1 MVMATQA
8 SMKLALPM
16 RLPSLIALLAPCFL
30 LAETHRLSFDQA
42 LDRARTE
49 APEVLLARF
58 DEIQAKHAI
67 RVARDPFSPKV
78 IVGSGLAYTYGF
90 PMSIEGSAPS
100 IFQAKAVQ
108 SLINKPQS
116 YLLAKSRVDAQSV
129 TFTVQER
136 RDAALE
142 KTAKLYLDASLL
154 RKNFDLV
161 EQQMKSLEA
170 VRGTV
175 DARVEEG
182 RLLAIEARRAEVNSR
197 KAKQR
202 AVLLNTELAQIQ
214 RSLAFVLGY
223 GAEDEVETQAV
234 NGLAGDVPGDS
245 TEAIRLALDNS
256 RELKRLQLD
265 IQAKNLEFQAN
276 RSSWYPQV
284 DLIAQYG
291 LFARFNNFDQYF
303 NRFQRNN
310 MLLGMSFKFPVVPGT
325 ASSAQAASALNEV
338 NRLRLRVA
346 NTRNRIELD
355 TRKLLDDL
363 RLQRENLDLAKLD
376 LEVSRDQVSIVL
388 AQIEEGK
395 AAQRQLEEARFLEAE
410 KWMIYYEASHAVER
424 AKVSVLAAIGQLD
437 KLALR

>member
-1 MVMATQA
+1 
-8 SMKLALPM
+8 M
-16 RLPSLIALLAPCFL
+16 RLVPLMRFRYFLVTLLPGL
-30 LAETHRLSFDQA
+30 LFAESHKLSFDEA
-42 LDRARTE
+42 LDRARKE

-58 DEIQAKHAI
+58 DEAQAKHAI
-67 RVARDPFSPKV
+67 GVAKDPFSPKV

-100 IFQAKAVQ
+100 IFQAKAIQ
-108 SLINKPQS
+108 SLVNRPQS

-129 TFTVQER
+129 AYTVQER

-142 KTAKLYLDASLL
+142 KTAKLYLDASLV
-154 RKNFDLV
+154 RKNLDLV
-161 EQQMKSLEA
+161 QQQVKSLEA

-202 AVLLNTELAQIQ
+202 TALLNAELSQIQ

-223 GAEDEVETQAV
+223 GAEDEVETQEV
-234 NGLAGDVPGDS
+234 NGLASEVPADA

-256 RELKRLQLD
+256 RELKRLQSD
-265 IQAKNLEFQAN
+265 IQAKNLEYQAN
-276 RSSWYPQV
+276 RSSWLPQV
-284 DLIAQYG
+284 DLVAQYG
-291 LFARFNNFDQYF
+291 LFAKFNNFDQYF

-310 MLLGMSFKFPVVPGT
+310 VLLGMSFKFPVVPGT
-325 ASSAQAASALNEV
+325 ASSALAASALNDV

-346 NTRNRIELD
+346 NSRNRIELD

-363 RLQRENLDLAKLD
+363 KLQKENLDLAKLD

-410 KWMIYYEASHAVER
+410 KWMTYYEATHAVER
-424 AKVSVLAAIGQLD
+424 AKVSVLALIGQLD
-437 KLALR
+437 KLAVR

>member
-1 MVMATQA
+1 
-8 SMKLALPM
+8 M
-16 RLPSLIALLAPCFL
+16 RLFFFFALLAPWIQPCVL

-42 LDRARTE
+42 LERARTE

-67 RVARDPFSPKV
+67 RVAKDPFSPKV
-78 IVGSGLAYTYGF
+78 VIGSGLAYTYGF

-100 IFQAKAVQ
+100 IFQAKAMQ

-129 TFTVQER
+129 AFTVQER
-136 RDAALE
+136 RDAAIE
-142 KTAKLYLDASLL
+142 KTAKLYLDASLV
-154 RKNFDLV
+154 RKNLDLV
-161 EQQMKSLEA
+161 EQQVKSLEA

-175 DARVEEG
+175 EARVEEG
-182 RLLAIEARRAEVNSR
+182 RLLAIESRRAEVNAR

-202 AVLLNTELAQIQ
+202 TALLNTELAQIQ

-234 NGLAGDVPGDS
+234 NGLASEVPADA

-256 RELKRLQLD
+256 RELKRLQSD

-325 ASSAQAASALNEV
+325 ASSAQAASALNDV
-338 NRLRLRVA
+338 SRLRLRVA
-346 NTRNRIELD
+346 TARNRIELD

-363 RLQRENLDLAKLD
+363 KLQRENLDLAKLD

-410 KWMIYYEASHAVER
+410 KWMVYYEAAHAVER
-424 AKVSVLAAIGQLD
+424 AKVSVLAAIGQLE

>member
-1 MVMATQA
+1 MQIRIVFAA
-8 SMKLALPM
+8 
-16 RLPSLIALLAPCFL
+16 LAPVL
-30 LAETHRLSFDQA
+30 LFAETHRLSFEQA
-42 LDRARTE
+42 LDRARSE
-49 APEVLLARF
+49 APEVLLARY
-58 DEIQAKHAI
+58 DELQAKQAI
-67 RVARDPFSPKV
+67 RVAKDPFSPKV

-129 TFTVQER
+129 AFTVQER

-142 KTAKLYLDASLL
+142 KTAKLYLDASLV
-154 RKNFDLV
+154 RKNLDLV
-161 EQQMKSLEA
+161 QQQVKSLEA

-202 AVLLNTELAQIQ
+202 TALLGTELAQIQ

-223 GAEDEVETQAV
+223 AAEDEVETQAV
-234 NGLAGDVPGDS
+234 NGLASEVPSDS

-256 RELKRLQLD
+256 RELKRLQSD
-265 IQAKNLEFQAN
+265 IQSKNLEFQAN

-284 DLIAQYG
+284 DLVAQYG
-291 LFARFNNFDQYF
+291 LFAKFNNFDQYF

-325 ASSAQAASALNEV
+325 ASSAQAATALNEV

-363 RLQRENLDLAKLD
+363 KLQRENLDLAKLD

-388 AQIEEGK
+388 ALIEEGK

-410 KWMIYYEASHAVER
+410 KWMTYYEASHAVER
-424 AKVSVLAAIGQLD
+424 AKVSVLAAIGQLE
-437 KLALR
+437 KLAVR

>member
-1 MVMATQA
+1 
-8 SMKLALPM
+8 MKLAPLMRFLLCTVSFLP
-16 RLPSLIALLAPCFL
+16 ALLF
-30 LAETHRLSFDQA
+30 AETHRLSFEQA
-42 LDRARTE
+42 LDRARSE
-49 APEVLLARF
+49 APEVLLARY
-58 DEIQAKHAI
+58 DELQAKQAI
-67 RVARDPFSPKV
+67 RIAKDPFSPKV
-78 IVGSGLAYTYGF
+78 ILGSGLAYTYGF

-100 IFQAKAVQ
+100 IFQAKAIQ
-108 SLINKPQS
+108 SLVNRPQS

-129 TFTVQER
+129 ALSVQER

-142 KTAKLYLDASLL
+142 KTAKLYLDASLV
-154 RKNFDLV
+154 RKNLDLV
-161 EQQMKSLEA
+161 QQQVRSLEA
-170 VRGTV
+170 VRGVV

-182 RLLAIEARRAEVNSR
+182 RLLAIEARRAEVNAR

-202 AVLLNTELAQIQ
+202 TVLLNTELAQIQ

-234 NGLAGDVPGDS
+234 NSLTGDVPADP
-245 TEAIRLALDNS
+245 TETIRLALDNS
-256 RELKRLQLD
+256 RELKRLQSD

-284 DLIAQYG
+284 DLVAQYG

-310 MLLGMSFKFPVVPGT
+310 LLLGMSFKFPVVPGT
-325 ASSAQAASALNEV
+325 ASSAQAATALNEV

-363 RLQRENLDLAKLD
+363 KLQRENLDLAKLD

-410 KWMIYYEASHAVER
+410 KWMTYYEAAYAVER

-437 KLALR
+437 KLAGR

>member
-1 MVMATQA
+1 
-8 SMKLALPM
+8 MKLAAPM
-16 RLPSLIALLAPCFL
+16 RFL
-30 LAETHRLSFDQA
+30 LCTVSLLPAFLSAETHRLSFEQA
-42 LDRARTE
+42 LDRARSE
-49 APEVLLARF
+49 APEVLLARY
-58 DEIQAKHAI
+58 DELQAKQAI
-67 RVARDPFSPKV
+67 RIAKDPFSPKV
-78 IVGSGLAYTYGF
+78 ILGSGLAYTYGF

-100 IFQAKAVQ
+100 IFQAKAIQ
-108 SLINKPQS
+108 SLVNRPQS

-129 TFTVQER
+129 ALSVQER

-142 KTAKLYLDASLL
+142 KTAKLYLDASLV
-154 RKNFDLV
+154 RKNLDLV
-161 EQQMKSLEA
+161 QQQVRSLEA
-170 VRGTV
+170 VRGVV

-182 RLLAIEARRAEVNSR
+182 RLLAIEARRAEVNAR

-202 AVLLNTELAQIQ
+202 TVLLNTELAQIQ

-234 NGLAGDVPGDS
+234 NSLTGDVPADP
-245 TEAIRLALDNS
+245 TETIRLALDNS
-256 RELKRLQLD
+256 RELKRLQSD

-284 DLIAQYG
+284 DLVAQYG

-310 MLLGMSFKFPVVPGT
+310 LLLGMSFKFPVVPGT
-325 ASSAQAASALNEV
+325 ASSAQAATALNEV

-363 RLQRENLDLAKLD
+363 KLQRENLDLAKLD

-410 KWMIYYEASHAVER
+410 KWMTYYEAAYAMER
-424 AKVSVLAAIGQLD
+424 AKVSVLAAIGQLE
-437 KLALR
+437 KLAGR

>member
-1 MVMATQA
+1 
-8 SMKLALPM
+8 MKLAPLMRFLLCTVSFLP
-16 RLPSLIALLAPCFL
+16 ALLS
-30 LAETHRLSFDQA
+30 AETHRLSFEQA
-42 LDRARTE
+42 LDRARSE
-49 APEVLLARF
+49 APEVLLARY
-58 DEIQAKHAI
+58 DELQAKQAI
-67 RVARDPFSPKV
+67 RIAKDPFSPKV
-78 IVGSGLAYTYGF
+78 ILGSGLAYTYGF

-100 IFQAKAVQ
+100 IFQAKAIQ
-108 SLINKPQS
+108 SLVNRPQS
-116 YLLAKSRVDAQSV
+116 FLLAKSRVDAQSV
-129 TFTVQER
+129 ALSVQER

-142 KTAKLYLDASLL
+142 KTAKLYLDASLV
-154 RKNFDLV
+154 RKNLDLV
-161 EQQMKSLEA
+161 QQQVRSLEA
-170 VRGTV
+170 VRGVV

-182 RLLAIEARRAEVNSR
+182 RLLAIEARRAEVNAR

-202 AVLLNTELAQIQ
+202 TVLLNTELAQIQ

-234 NGLAGDVPGDS
+234 NSLTGDVPADP
-245 TEAIRLALDNS
+245 TETIRLALDNS
-256 RELKRLQLD
+256 RELKRLQSD

-284 DLIAQYG
+284 DLVAQYG

-310 MLLGMSFKFPVVPGT
+310 LLLGMSFKFPVVPGT
-325 ASSAQAASALNEV
+325 ASSAQAATALNEV

-363 RLQRENLDLAKLD
+363 KLQRENLDLAKLD

-410 KWMIYYEASHAVER
+410 KWMTYYEAAYAVER

-437 KLALR
+437 KLAGR

>member
-1 MVMATQA
+1 MVAITQA
-8 SMKLALPM
+8 SMKLVLLMPCRFALF
-16 RLPSLIALLAPCFL
+16 ALAPCL
-30 LAETHRLSFDQA
+30 LFAETHRLGFDQA
-42 LDRARTE
+42 LNRARTE

-58 DEIQAKHAI
+58 DELQAKNAI
-67 RVARDPFSPKV
+67 RIAKDPFSPKV

-116 YLLAKSRVDAQSV
+116 YLLAKARVDAQSAA
-129 TFTVQER
+129 FTVQER
-136 RDAALE
+136 KDAAIE
-142 KTAKLYLDASLL
+142 KTAKLYLDASLV
-154 RKNFDLV
+154 RKNRELV
-161 EQQMKSLEA
+161 QQQIASLEK
-170 VRGTV
+170 VRNTV

-182 RLLAIEARRAEVNSR
+182 RILAIEARRAEVNAR

-202 AVLLNTELAQIQ
+202 SSLLDAELGQIE

-223 GAEDEVETQAV
+223 AAEDQVETQSIDA
-234 NGLAGDVPGDS
+234 LA
-245 TEAIRLALDNS
+245 TEAPADLREAVKLALDNS
-256 RELKRLQLD
+256 RELKRLQSD

-276 RSSWYPQV
+276 RSTWYPQV
-284 DLIAQYG
+284 DLVAQYG

-310 MLLGMSFKFPVVPGT
+310 VLLGASFKFPIVPGT
-325 ASSAQAASALNEV
+325 ASSAQAANALNEV

-355 TRKLLDDL
+355 MRKLLDDL
-363 RLQRENLDLAKLD
+363 RLQRENQDLAKLD
-376 LEVSRDQVSIVL
+376 LEVARDQVSIVL

-395 AAQRQLEEARFLEAE
+395 AAQRQLEEARFLESE
-410 KWMIYYEASHAVER
+410 KWMAYYEAAHGVER
-424 AKVSVLAAIGQLD
+424 AKVSVLAAIGQLE
-437 KLALR
+437 KLAVR

>member
-1 MVMATQA
+1 MV
-8 SMKLALPM
+8 
-16 RLPSLIALLAPCFL
+16 PCFA

-42 LDRARTE
+42 LERARTE

-58 DEIQAKHAI
+58 DEIQAKQAI
-67 RVARDPFSPKV
+67 RVAKDPFSPKV
-78 IVGSGLAYTYGF
+78 VIGSGLAYTYGF

-100 IFQAKAVQ
+100 IFQAKAMQ

-129 TFTVQER
+129 AFTVQER
-136 RDAALE
+136 RDAAIE
-142 KTAKLYLDASLL
+142 RTAKLYLDASLV
-154 RKNFDLV
+154 RKNLELV
-161 EQQMKSLEA
+161 QQQVSSLEA

-175 DARVEEG
+175 EARVEEG
-182 RLLAIEARRAEVNSR
+182 RLLAIESRRAEVNAR

-202 AVLLNTELAQIQ
+202 TVLLNTELAQIQ

-234 NGLAGDVPGDS
+234 NGLAGEVPADS
-245 TEAIRLALDNS
+245 SEAIRLALDNS
-256 RELKRLQLD
+256 RELKRLQSD

-346 NTRNRIELD
+346 NARNRIELD

-424 AKVSVLAAIGQLD
+424 AKVSVLAAIGQLE
-437 KLALR
+437 KLAGR